1 MQAHS
6 SISIL
11 RWVDQ
16 AASLPFPRVMFTW
29 RRMARQVL
37 FALLSSDFMFISIW
51 DSFFRNPIPVLLA
64 CLSVTLV
71 NASTLP
77 INDTGID
84 AQSSTGARIHGGDA
98 QYGRD
103 AAAARGVLSKLG
115 TSAGS
120 VAGNANGF
128 DFTKIS
134 STGRALPATAV
145 LGTGPD
151 DWACTYDNH
160 TKRMW
165 EVKQNNASHLRHMGH
180 SYTWDLSSKTE
191 GGNWLAQSVGAFMGL
206 VTPDTRAGNTQ
217 AVTCGKDKCSAAGF
231 VEAVNAVGL
240 CGHHDWRVPT
250 QSELRSVVD
259 RGRFEPAI
267 DPGFFPNTLAVPYWS
282 STERAGRV
290 KGAWATDFES
300 GAGSA
305 YSSSDALHIRL
316 VRQAP

>member
-1 MQAHS
+1 M
-6 SISIL
+6 SIL
-11 RWVDQ
+11 Y
-16 AASLPFPRVMFTW
+16 
-29 RRMARQVL
+29 
-37 FALLSSDFMFISIW
+37 
-51 DSFFRNPIPVLLA
+51 SFLRSHIPVLLA

-71 NASTLP
+71 NANALP
-77 INDTGID
+77 LNDTGID
-84 AQSSTGARIHGGDA
+84 AQSSTGARMNGGDA

-103 AAAARGVLSKLG
+103 AAAARGVLSKMG
-115 TSAGS
+115 SSAGS
-120 VAGNANGF
+120 IAGNANGF

-134 STGRALPATAV
+134 SIGRELPAAAV
-145 LGTGPD
+145 LGSGPD

-165 EVKQNNASHLRHMGH
+165 EVKQDNASHLRHMAH
-180 SYTWDLSSKTE
+180 SYTWDLSGKTE

-206 VTPDTRAGNTQ
+206 VTPDRRASTPQ
-217 AVTCGKDKCSAAGF
+217 SITCGQSNCSASGF
-231 VEAVNAVGL
+231 VQDVNAVGL

-305 YSSSDALHIRL
+305 YSSGDALHIRL